1 MNTRGMSDFSI
12 GSRSPD
18 FDIYY
23 AAVNKTDRPDDPCW
37 NERAGRARRCLATEL
52 DYLRTASKFTRS
64 AEGSTRRSAVRSPGG
79 FFV

>member
-23 AAVNKTDRPDDPCW
+23 AAVNKQTGRTIL
-37 NERAGRARRCLATEL
+37 AGMSAPGVLA
-52 DYLRTASKFTRS
+52 DA
-64 AEGSTRRSAVRSPGG
+64 
-79 FFV
+79 